1 MAPDP
6 LTFEYH
12 LFISYAHRDNQLL
25 LEGQERGWVTSFRT
39 TLKLRLEELLGEEVK
54 VWWDHTDIRGNQAFK
69 NVIVEALAGSA
80 ALITVISPSYLGSTW
95 CAMELEEFCHAAH
108 QELGTNIGNQSR
120 LFKVIKT
127 PIDLND
133 HPAQLQEL
141 LGYEFYRYDPD
152 SNRLR
157 ELRQGIG
164 YGDMEIG
171 YLHKIDDLA
180 HDICELFRLLR
191 ETPPP
196 EPVAATSPII
206 FLAEST
212 FDLAAARDRVRRFTQ
227 QQGYTVLPDQPL
239 PVYSPDLRQQIAND
253 LDRCQLSIHL
263 LGATYGIIPEGMDDK
278 SLPAIQNQL
287 AGLRSQHD
295 PGFKRLIWMP
305 PDLVVNDERQQRFID
320 HLLDDADAHLGAD
333 IIQDSLEELSAAIEE
348 KLRPSTRVAPAIT
361 AGEHN
366 LVYLICDQ
374 CDLEATDELQRAL
387 RDQGYQVVLP
397 IFGNDETEIREDH
410 QEKLVHCDG
419 VLIFCGRAREMWLHI
434 KVRELSKAV
443 GYRQREDAGKSVTA
457 VYLAPP
463 MLPFKQRFR
472 TGVAPVIRGADGFS
486 PALLNDFLLLL
497 EEQEVG

>member
-1 MAPDP
+1 MAPDS

-54 VWWDHTDIRGNQAFK
+54 VWWDHTDIRGNQDFK
-69 NVIVEALAGSA
+69 NVIVDALAGSA
-80 ALITVISPSYLGSTW
+80 ALITVLTPSYLGSTW
-95 CAMELEEFCHAAH
+95 CAMELEEFCQ
-108 QELGTNIGNQSR
+108 QENGTRIGNCSR

-127 PIDLND
+127 PVELSE
-133 HPAQLQEL
+133 HPVPLKEL

-164 YGDMEIG
+164 YGDVEIG

-180 HDICELFRLLR
+180 HDLCEVLKLLR
-191 ETPPP
+191 EKPPP
-196 EPVAATSPII
+196 EPVTATSPVI

-212 FDLAAARDRVRRFTQ
+212 FDMAAVRDRVRRHAQ

-239 PVYSPDLRQQIAND
+239 PVYSPDLRQQIADD
-253 LDRCQLSIHL
+253 LNRCQLSIHL
-263 LGATYGIIPEGMDDK
+263 LGATYGIIPEGMDDQ
-278 SLPAIQNQL
+278 SLPVIQNQL
-287 AGLRSQHD
+287 AGMRCRRDHR
-295 PGFKRLIWMP
+295 FKRLIWRP
-305 PDLVVNDERQQRFID
+305 PDLVVDDERQQRFID
-320 HLLDDADAHLGAD
+320 HLLDDAEAHLGAD
-333 IIQDSLEELSAAIEE
+333 IIQDSLEELTAAIEE
-348 KLRPSTRVAPAIT
+348 KLRPPMRVAPAIT
-361 AGEHN
+361 TGEHN
-366 LVYLICDQ
+366 LVYLVCDQ
-374 CDLEATDELQRAL
+374 CDLEATEELQSTL

-397 IFGNDETEIREDH
+397 IFGNDETEVREDH

-434 KVRELSKAV
+434 KVRELSKVV
-443 GYRQREDAGKSVTA
+443 GYSQRDDAGKNVTA

-463 MLPFKQRFR
+463 MLPFKQHFR
-472 TGVAPVIRGADGFS
+472 TGVAPVIRGTDEFS
-486 PALLNDFLLLL
+486 AALLTDFLLLL
-497 EEQEVG
+497 EELEVG